1 MIKKSIFFLIAMP
14 VLVILLCGCQT
25 AKGAA
30 VGAGAAAASLAD
42 GIKKDWEAAKKA
54 DAWMRDNLW

>member
-1 MIKKSIFFLIAMP
+1 MIKKSIFFLMVMP
-14 VLVILLCGCQT
+14 ALVILLFGCET

-30 VGAGAAAASLAD
+30 VGVGATVVSVAD

-54 DAWMRDNLW
+54 DAWMRENLW